1 MLSHGQWSFNLKQE
15 DYSFPYSEHAHRDRN
30 HTGIYDVRTSW
41 RSWMGHSFSK
51 IEIIDNGLDCPGTG
65 TNFDACV
72 PKITLLQLA
81 LV

>member
-1 MLSHGQWSFNLKQE
+1 
-15 DYSFPYSEHAHRDRN
+15 
-30 HTGIYDVRTSW
+30 
-41 RSWMGHSFSK
+41 MGHSFSK

-72 PKITLLQLA
+72 PKIILLQLA